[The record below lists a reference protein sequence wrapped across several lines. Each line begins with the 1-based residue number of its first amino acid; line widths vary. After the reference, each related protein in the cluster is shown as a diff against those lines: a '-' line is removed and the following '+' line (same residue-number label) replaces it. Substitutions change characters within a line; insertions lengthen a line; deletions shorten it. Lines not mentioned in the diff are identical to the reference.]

1 MIKHDNA
8 PIAAIA
14 TAPGR
19 GGIGVIRI
27 SGNNLLGFATTLL
40 QYELKSRHAHHLP
53 FLSETGSVIDE
64 GIAIFYQAPHS
75 YTGEDVLELQGHGG
89 TAVMQRLL
97 DCVLVSGKPLGMR
110 LAQPGEFS
118 LRAFLNDKI
127 DLVQAEAIDDLI
139 NASSQAAAQAA
150 IESLQG
156 AFSTQIHRLST
167 ALIDLRTLVEA
178 TLDFPEEEIDFI
190 EKYQVHS
197 RLDALIADFDSVLRT
212 TEQSQFLSAGL
223 KIALV
228 GAPNVGKSSLMN
240 AIFSD
245 DISIVTEIAGTTRDN
260 VKESFAL
267 DGVPITVVDT
277 AGLRVTEDPV
287 EKIGIERS
295 LKAVQGCDLIL
306 DIVDARDSQSVLKT
320 FWKDTQ
326 TLNKPVITVHNK
338 IDLLD
343 VDKRPKNSVESD
355 KTTTHLYVSA
365 RDHLGLKA
373 LKQSL
378 LDFTG
383 RRLGDKSPWL
393 ARERHV
399 IAIKEAKAHLLVALD
414 CASND
419 DTILDLMAE
428 ELRLSHQALG
438 SITGEMSA
446 DELLGKIFSSFC
458 IGK

>member
-1 MIKHDNA
+1 MIRHDNA

-19 GGIGVIRI
+19 GGIGIVRV
-27 SGNNLLGFATTLL
+27 SGKDLQSFATALL
-40 QYELKSRHAHHLP
+40 KHDLRPRRAHYLP
-53 FLSETGSVIDE
+53 FLSESEGVIDQ
-64 GIAIFYQAPHS
+64 GIAIFYEAPHS

-97 DCVLVSGKPLGMR
+97 NRVLSAGRTIGMR

-118 LRAFLNDKI
+118 LRAYFNDKI
-127 DLVQAEAIDDLI
+127 DLVQAEAIDDLV
-139 NASSQAAAQAA
+139 NASSQAAAEAA
-150 IESLQG
+150 AESLTG
-156 AFSTQIHRLST
+156 AFSTQIHALS
-167 ALIDLRTLVEA
+167 AGLVELRTLVEA

-190 EKYQVHS
+190 EKYQVRS
-197 RLDALIADFDSVLRT
+197 RLRTLLDDFDSTLLT

-223 KIALV
+223 RIALV

-240 AIFSD
+240 AIFSED
-245 DISIVTEIAGTTRDN
+245 VSIVTDIAGTTRDN
-260 VKESFAL
+260 VKESITL

-277 AGLRVTEDPV
+277 AGLRITEDAV

-295 LKAVQGCDLIL
+295 LRAVQTCDLIL
-306 DIVDARDSQSVLKT
+306 DIVDARDASSVLNT
-320 FWKDTQ
+320 FWRDTWAID
-326 TLNKPVITVHNK
+326 KPVITVHNK
-338 IDLLD
+338 IDLLENGTYPIND
-343 VDKRPKNSVESD
+343 QAPEGKVSK
-355 KTTTHLYVSA
+355 LYVSA
-365 RDHLGLKA
+365 RDHIGLDN

-399 IAIKEAKAHLLVALD
+399 VAIREAKTHLLIALD

-419 DTILDLMAE
+419 DTALDLMAE
-428 ELRLSHQALG
+428 ELRLSHQSLG
-438 SITGEMSA
+438 SITGEMNA
-446 DELLGKIFSSFC
+446 DELLGKIFASFC

>member
-1 MIKHDNA
+1 MIRHDNA
-8 PIAAIA
+8 PIAALA

-19 GGIGVIRI
+19 GGIGVVRI
-27 SGNNLLGFATTLL
+27 SGKDLHRFATTLL
-40 QYELKSRHAHHLP
+40 KHELQPRHAHYLP
-53 FLSETGSVIDE
+53 FLSESDGIIDQ
-64 GIAIFYQAPHS
+64 GIAVFYKAPHS

-97 DCVLVSGKPLGMR
+97 DRVLSAGGSIGMR

-118 LRAFLNDKI
+118 LRAYFNDKI
-127 DLVQAEAIDDLI
+127 DLVQAEAIDDLV
-139 NASSQAAAQAA
+139 NASSQAAAEAA
-150 IESLQG
+150 AESLTG
-156 AFSTQIHRLST
+156 AFSTQIHALS
-167 ALIDLRTLVEA
+167 AGLVELRTLVEA

-190 EKYQVHS
+190 EKYQVRS
-197 RLDALIADFDSVLRT
+197 RLKTLLDDLDSILLT

-240 AIFSD
+240 AIFSED
-245 DISIVTEIAGTTRDN
+245 VSIVTEIAGTTRDN
-260 VKESFAL
+260 VKESITL
-267 DGVPITVVDT
+267 EGVPITVIDT
-277 AGLRVTEDPV
+277 AGLRITDDVV

-295 LKAVQGCDLIL
+295 LRAVQACDLIL
-306 DIVDARDSQSVLKT
+306 DVVDARDALSVLST
-320 FWKDTQ
+320 FWRDSWAVD
-326 TLNKPVITVHNK
+326 KPVITVHNK
-338 IDLLD
+338 IDLL
-343 VDKRPKNSVESD
+343 KNARYPINDQAPEGKVS
-355 KTTTHLYVSA
+355 KFYVSA
-365 RDHLGLKA
+365 RDHIGLDE

-399 IAIKEAKAHLLVALD
+399 VAIKDAKIHLLTALD

-419 DTILDLMAE
+419 ETVLDLMAE
-428 ELRLSHQALG
+428 ELRLSHQSLG
-438 SITGEMSA
+438 SITGEMNA
-446 DELLGKIFSSFC
+446 DELLGRIFSSFC